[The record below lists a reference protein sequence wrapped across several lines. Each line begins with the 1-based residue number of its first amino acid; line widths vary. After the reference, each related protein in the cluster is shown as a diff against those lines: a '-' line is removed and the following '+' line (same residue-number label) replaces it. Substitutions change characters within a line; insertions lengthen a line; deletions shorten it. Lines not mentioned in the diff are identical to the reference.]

1 MMAGVNDNNLVANG
15 LKEDPGNVVCSVPY
29 HFNFSYK

>member
-1 MMAGVNDNNLVANG
+1 MMAGVNDNSLVANG
-15 LKEDPGNVVCSVPY
+15 LKEDPENVCSVPY